1 MGRQWLAVTGCVPR
15 GRRKSRTGVFLDGLV
30 RQRDTAGG
38 RAYTEE
44 CFLVGQWYVC
54 VYLRLDHATVDGKQ
68 RVGSVGGHP
77 GHADPHCIYFGREAR
92 PYALISL
99 LALVHAVV
107 FWKLLVA
114 AGRRSRHVLRTY
126 RLGCPQL
133 DVVLLTLY
141 QHFDS
146 AGRAPVL
153 GHLTLPPS
161 FGRAAYATSMA
172 DDLASIAIVCLLASP
187 QLWFIG
193 QRRYNWSLFV
203 KPQGWMSLR
212 TVFPVELYIAA
223 PLVLAGILLVAAVSG
238 KEPVS
243 TRRVRYFWPLLA
255 CWYVVPVMT
264 AWLLTQLGWVP
275 LMFRR
280 YVFIAVVPLFIHASL
295 WGTLAMSRPRRL
307 AYALA
312 MLLLAGAYWLQMP
325 RETWTVHSHE
335 DWRSAVRTIS
345 ADSASAA
352 WPVLVRA
359 GLIEDHQLDDRS
371 SPAFREYCSFPV
383 RGLYS
388 LVGRPGPIVPLP
400 SDNTAELSSATR
412 HLFVSVPGVW
422 FVYRGTVSNAYHVV
436 REWQKLL
443 SELDRQLSIVQQQ
456 HFTGVVVLQIRF
468 LPRDFASGLD
478 YRASSIPTA
487 TPFFGWQ
494 NLQAGRPPAR
504 QDCVNEFE
512 WQPFLAHLLRQ
523 PMMIVSHRHELNA
536 QAASWAEF

>member
-77 GHADPHCIYFGREAR
+77 GQRRPALYLLWARGPALCLDQFAGLGTRRGVLEASGGCR
-92 PYALISL
+92 AALSTYC
-99 LALVHAVV
+99 A
-107 FWKLLVA
+107 
-114 AGRRSRHVLRTY
+114 TY

-172 DDLASIAIVCLLASP
+172 DRPGKYRHCLPARVATTVVHWSTTLQLVALRKAAGLDVFADSLSGGALHRCAASP
-187 QLWFIG
+187 RWHTAG
-193 QRRYNWSLFV
+193 CRRVWKRTGEYAASSLFLATAGV
-203 KPQGWMSLR
+203 
-212 TVFPVELYIAA
+212 
-223 PLVLAGILLVAAVSG
+223 LVRRSGHDGLALNS
-238 KEPVS
+238 
-243 TRRVRYFWPLLA
+243 
-255 CWYVVPVMT
+255 
-264 AWLLTQLGWVP
+264 AWLGP

-371 SPAFREYCSFPV
+371 SPAFREYCSFPGA
-383 RGLYS
+383 RPLF
-388 LVGRPGPIVPLP
+388 VGR
-400 SDNTAELSSATR
+400 SSRT
-412 HLFVSVPGVW
+412 
-422 FVYRGTVSNAYHVV
+422 
-436 REWQKLL
+436 
-443 SELDRQLSIVQQQ
+443 DRAI
-456 HFTGVVVLQIRF
+456 
-468 LPRDFASGLD
+468 A
-478 YRASSIPTA
+478 
-487 TPFFGWQ
+487 
-494 NLQAGRPPAR
+494 
-504 QDCVNEFE
+504 
-512 WQPFLAHLLRQ
+512 
-523 PMMIVSHRHELNA
+523 
-536 QAASWAEF
+536 